1 MNFKKILGLLT
12 SVTLI
17 GAFPAVSVSAAERDG
32 GSADYG
38 NMPMIDTS
46 NMNEIEN
53 PTITWQNGNSNSNGY
68 GTVDKAWTEDFVMS
82 YDVELSRADGVFRY
96 AVFFGTRVP
105 KFDWDA
111 ITKPKE
117 NGESKFIGR
126 IGMCGSYWQAPTGE
140 VGEDG
145 TPVQKAAQWM
155 TGYYE
160 NEWVANDGTYQAFGN
175 DIGYI
180 PHREEISS
188 GKTYNIY
195 TSYQNKTATIGIKMI
210 NDGTNDITDSEYYWV
225 QIPYTGDISRRG
237 GISIY
242 QHEFY
247 GNISNLKVWADESVM
262 ASLDKTICKVY
273 KGTELT
279 LTFTESILINPQNVQ
294 LVSGENVASA
304 AVEATED
311 DKVFKLRFNDEL
323 LPNTKYT
330 IALDEFLSVSGQ
342 SVPTV
347 LEVTTDN
354 GRMPQ
359 ADLQNMYRV
368 ENPNLRFYKSNGDAI
383 SESQYEAT
391 FGVFEDVYAKDFVL
405 KYTFDTTK
413 VGDSKLYHI
422 YFGAD
427 RDLLTMGSNSNL
439 EFNYRQTD
447 KYVSKVG
454 YMYRFWN
461 DVAWIG
467 QFFTNESSITNE
479 ITYLVYGYPR
489 QKFEKADYIENGK
502 SYDIYLSYVDKKMTF
517 GIKKTEEDE
526 SGWVWYSGDYTGNI
540 ERPGTIVINQ
550 NGICGGYRNLEV
562 YTGEESYTNGITLD
576 KTELKSGETVTATTK
591 TMNYGENAEAPA
603 LLNALYKKTGNVW
616 SLTDVSMNEKN
627 GDVSAEMTIPDDGG
641 EYMIK
646 AFLLKSMSKL
656 TPLTEAVELQ

>member
-17 GAFPAVSVSAAERDG
+17 GAFPAVSVSAAERNG

-38 NMPMIDTS
+38 NMPMVDTS

-68 GTVDKAWTEDFVMS
+68 GTVDNAWTEDFVMS
-82 YDVELSRADGVFRY
+82 YDVKLSGANDTFRY

-105 KFDWDA
+105 SFDEDA
-111 ITKPKE
+111 ISKPKE
-117 NGESKFIGR
+117 SGESKFTGR
-126 IGMCGSYWQAPTGE
+126 IGMCGPYWSAPTGE

-145 TPVQKAAQWM
+145 NPVQKAAQWM

-160 NEWVANDGTYQAFGN
+160 NEEAANNVTYQAFGKN
-175 DIGYI
+175 IGYI
-180 PHREEISS
+180 PHGKEISS

-210 NDGTNDITDSEYYWV
+210 NDGTNNITDSEYYWV
-225 QIPYTGDISRRG
+225 QIPYTGDISRKG

-242 QHEFY
+242 QDKFY
-247 GNISNLKVWADESVM
+247 GNISNLKVWADENVL
-262 ASLDKTICKVY
+262 ASLDKTTCKVY

-279 LTFTESILINPQNVQ
+279 LTFTESILSYPQSVQ
-294 LVSGENVASA
+294 LVSGENAASA
-304 AVEATED
+304 AVEVTED
-311 DKVFKLRFNDEL
+311 EKVFKLRFNDEL

-330 IALDEFLSVSGQ
+330 IALDEFLSVSAQ
-342 SVPTV
+342 IAPLP
-347 LEVTTDN
+347 LEFTTDN
-354 GRMPQ
+354 GKMAQ
-359 ADLQNMYRV
+359 TDLQNMHKV
-368 ENPNLRFYKSNGDAI
+368 EKPNLKFYKKNGDSI
-383 SESQYEAT
+383 NEPQYEAV
-391 FGVFEDVYAKDFVL
+391 FGVLEDVYAKDFVL
-405 KYTFDTTK
+405 KYTFDATR
-413 VGDSKLYHI
+413 VADSRLYYI

-427 RDLLTMGSNSNL
+427 RDLLKLNNSYLGFDSLQN
-439 EFNYRQTD
+439 D
-447 KYVSKVG
+447 KFISKVG
-454 YMYRFWN
+454 YKHGTEPN
-461 DVAWIG
+461 VSWIG
-467 QFFTNESSITNE
+467 QYFTNENNIKDNPYFTF
-479 ITYLVYGYPR
+479 GYCR
-489 QKFEKADYIENGK
+489 RLFEKPEYIKVGK
-502 SYDIYLSYVDKKMTF
+502 SYDFYLSYVDKKMTF
-517 GIKKTEEDE
+517 GIKRSEEDE
-526 SGWVWYSGDYTGNI
+526 TGWVWYSGDYTGNI
-540 ERPGTIVINQ
+540 ERPGTIVIHQ

-627 GDVSAEMTIPDDGG
+627 GDISAEMTIPDDGG